1 MFQIELNDNRS
12 TKSKLLS
19 AEAIW
24 LESLRKDWTPF
35 AITTVF
41 KSSGCRPRPD
51 HWLDEYKHKVV
62 WKVNKRLD
70 KNARELI
77 PIHDIACYYEFGE
90 SSLMK
95 TLADKRR
102 PHHVHAILLIPTSR
116 LSRVW
121 SAEEGELNSRLAQDF
136 QSIRTVSSVLME
148 PVREGECIDWMTYS
162 AKGKPFN
169 VY

>member
-1 MFQIELNDNRS
+1 MFQTEQNDIKT
-12 TKSKLLS
+12 TKSKLLN
-19 AEAIW
+19 AEATW
-24 LESLRKDWTPF
+24 LESIRNEWTPF

-41 KSSGCRPRPD
+41 KSSGIRPRSG

-62 WKVNKRLD
+62 WKVNKCLD
-70 KNARELI
+70 KHANELI

-102 PHHVHAILLIPTSR
+102 PHHVHAILLIPKNR
-116 LSRVW
+116 VSRVW
-121 SAEEGELNSRLAQDF
+121 NTEASALNPRLVKDF
-136 QSIRTVSSVLME
+136 KSIRTVSSVLME

-162 AKGKPFN
+162 AKGKPYN
-169 VY
+169 VH